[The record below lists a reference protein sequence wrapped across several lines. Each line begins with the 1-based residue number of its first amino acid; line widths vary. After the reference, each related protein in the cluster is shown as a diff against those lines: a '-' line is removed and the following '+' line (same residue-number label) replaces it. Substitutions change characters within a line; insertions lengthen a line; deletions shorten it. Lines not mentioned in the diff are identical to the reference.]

1 MGRETKKENVK
12 LLFSCIRR
20 GLTHHSLAS
29 TRPWQNDAIAHD
41 ARSSRPVRAVGPE
54 GGCFVLGDAQL
65 LVQVR
70 VIWLDVARPV
80 RIVVVGGAGGRV
92 GAVAA
97 ESAPVGKNRRNT
109 FIENS

>member
-1 MGRETKKENVK
+1 
-12 LLFSCIRR
+12 
-20 GLTHHSLAS
+20 
-29 TRPWQNDAIAHD
+29 
-41 ARSSRPVRAVGPE
+41 
-54 GGCFVLGDAQL
+54 
-65 LVQVR
+65 
-70 VIWLDVARPV
+70 LDVARPV